1 MAIGQVI
8 DAFRREYVR
17 LAPLFTEKMKRL
29 WAGGVAIEVG
39 QGGISAAAEIT
50 DLARNT
56 VRAGMRDVQDPE
68 VLHSERVRRP
78 GAGRK
83 SAVERDPTLVADLL
97 TLVAPAT
104 RGDPERALR
113 WSSKSLRKL
122 TVELQAQGHTV
133 SERTVS
139 KVLKQEGYSL
149 QSPRKVREGKGDHP
163 DRDQQFKF
171 IASQVASFQ
180 EAGQPV
186 ISIDTK
192 KKNSLAT
199 S

>member
-17 LAPLFTEKMKRL
+17 MAPLFTEKMKRL

-39 QGGISAAAEIT
+39 RGGITAAAEIT

-68 VLHSERVRRP
+68 VLHSERGRGP

-83 SAVERDPTLVADLL
+83 SVVVRDPTLVPDLL

-122 TVELQAQGHTV
+122 TAELRAQGHTV

-139 KVLKQEGYSL
+139 KLLKQFSMPLFGAPQHENWGSMSKYSPAFSCDGRL
-149 QSPRKVREGKGDHP
+149 FCGITHP
-163 DRDQQFKF
+163 
-171 IASQVASFQ
+171 
-180 EAGQPV
+180 
-186 ISIDTK
+186 
-192 KKNSLAT
+192 
-199 S
+199 